1 MTTDLYVGYMDE
13 EVASLLLAMMRMD
26 TAQDTEF
33 RVFERGFVPEDT
45 KLLFERPLS
54 QFPKARKV
62 SFRYHD
68 MPQLFTSK
76 APEALSYQEYLRRRL
91 WGRTNFEQ
99 EVKLF
104 SSVITEITF
113 GPASNEP
120 PDRTTYLIRAPEMG
134 KQPGIVRLYL
144 RLLIRYL
151 KTARKIAHL
160 NVGCFGTGG
169 GIVPGERPGALQK
182 ILASAFVG
190 PDVDAEGQ
198 QFPNVDFIYWSEDG
212 KDLYRKSSL
221 ALSGNGPLEQRAEE
235 IFYGDRMPLLIRQVF
250 KDHSYLQ
257 DHVSGTFS
265 YFDGSDTK
273 RAIDATYNNLVLWRT
288 RMEYQRKDE
297 DTWEKHPLETLAPAP
312 QKNDVR
318 KDQRVGRDFFVNS
331 NMEDY
336 HVLRVLHSMIASKAE
351 RRNYP
356 HLHKARLLRVA
367 ANVVAPA
374 KIEHAVKEYIDN
386 ALFTVELEPQDY
398 KKLVM
403 WGEIGAPMVE
413 EAIASLPEVATKW
426 HEALGIDNPR
436 DLADLLVFH
445 FVKGLPQLGYSE
457 DHPSYCLEPYCVEIA
472 TDYLRAHK
480 NKEREEKYSSLPTK
494 TSRLWLRGGNKW
506 VGIADSTFLPDPD
519 SHEAGTLKATLE
531 QPKNLDRALYKSSG
545 APALQVQAENA
556 ARNLYEFFR
565 ED

>member
-13 EVASLLLAMMRMD
+13 EVASLLLAMMRMKE
-26 TAQDTEF
+26 AQSTEF

-54 QFPKARKV
+54 QFPEERKV

-76 APEALSYQEYLRRRL
+76 APDAVSYQEYLRRRL
-91 WGRTNFEQ
+91 WGRTNFDQ

-113 GPASNEP
+113 GPASDEEP
-120 PDRTTYLIRAPEMG
+120 DHTTYLIRAPEMG

-151 KTARKIAHL
+151 KKARKIDRM

-190 PDVDAEGQ
+190 PDVDPEGR
-198 QFPNVDFIYWSEDG
+198 QFPNVDFIYWSDDG

-250 KDHSYLQ
+250 KDHLYLQ

-273 RAIDATYNNLVLWRT
+273 RAIDATYNNLVLWRS
-288 RMEYQRKDE
+288 RMEYQPRDE
-297 DTWEKHPLETLAPAP
+297 DSWRKHPIETLAPAP

-318 KDQRVGRDFFVNS
+318 KHERVGRDFFVNS

-336 HVLRVLHSMIASKAE
+336 HVLRVLHSMLSDTAE
-351 RRNYP
+351 KRNYP
-356 HLHKARLLRVA
+356 QLHRARLLRVA

-374 KIEHAVKEYIDN
+374 TIEHAVKEYVGGS
-386 ALFTVELEPQDY
+386 LFSVKLEPAEY
-398 KKLVM
+398 KQLVV
-403 WGEIGAPMVE
+403 WGEHGVPMIE
-413 EAIASLPEVATKW
+413 EAIKGLPRVATKW
-426 HEALGIDNPR
+426 HETLGLDESQ
-436 DLADLLVFH
+436 LADLLVFH
-445 FVKGLPQLGYSE
+445 FVDGLPMLGYSK
-457 DHPSYCLEPYCVEIA
+457 DHESYCLEPYCVEIA

-480 NKEREEKYSSLPTK
+480 NKERESKYSSLPTER
-494 TSRLWLRGGNKW
+494 SRLWLRGGNKW
-506 VGIADSTFLPDPD
+506 IGIADSMFLPRRG
-519 SHEAGTLKATLE
+519 SSQAGTIQATLQ

-565 ED
+565 NG

>member
-13 EVASLLLAMMRMD
+13 EVASLLLAMMGME

-45 KLLFERPLS
+45 KQLFERPIEQILGER
-54 QFPKARKV
+54 KA

-76 APEALSYQEYLRRRL
+76 APEAVSYQEYLRRRL
-91 WGRTNFEQ
+91 WGRTNFDQ

-104 SSVITEITF
+104 SSVITEITIST
-113 GPASNEP
+113 ASGKDP
-120 PDRTTYLIRAPEMG
+120 TRTTYLIRAPEMG

-144 RLLIRYL
+144 RLLVRYL
-151 KTARKIAHL
+151 KKVRKIDRI

-169 GIVPGERPGALQK
+169 GIVPGEHPGELQK

-190 PDVDAEGQ
+190 PDVDTEGR
-198 QFPNVDFIYWSEDG
+198 QFPNVDFIYWSDDG

-235 IFYGDRMPLLIRQVF
+235 IFYGDRMPLQIRQVF
-250 KDHSYLQ
+250 RDHPYLQ

-288 RMEYQRKDE
+288 RMEYQPKDE
-297 DTWEKHPLETLAPAP
+297 DTWKKHPVETLAPAP
-312 QKNDVR
+312 QRYVR
-318 KDQRVGRDFFVNS
+318 KDERVGRDFFVNS

-336 HVLRVLHSMIASKAE
+336 HILRVLHSMLSSSPEK
-351 RRNYP
+351 RNYP
-356 HLHKARLLRVA
+356 QLHKARLLRVA
-367 ANVVAPA
+367 ANVVAPER
-374 KIEHAVKEYIDN
+374 IEHAVKAYI
-386 ALFTVELEPQDY
+386 AKQLFDVKLDREGYEA
-398 KKLVM
+398 LVM
-403 WGEIGAPMVE
+403 WGEQGVPMVE
-413 EAIASLPEVATKW
+413 EAVKTLPRVATKW
-426 HEALGIDNPR
+426 HEALGISDPGE
-436 DLADLLVFH
+436 LADLLVFH
-445 FVKGLPQLGYSE
+445 FVKGLPRLGYSE
-457 DHPSYCLEPYCVEIA
+457 EHESYCLEPYCVEIA

-480 NKEREEKYSSLPTK
+480 NQERESKHSSLPTK
-494 TSRLWLRGGNKW
+494 ASRLWLRGGNKW
-506 VGIADSTFLPDPD
+506 VGIADSVFLPDPESND
-519 SHEAGTLKATLE
+519 AGTIRAKLE

-545 APALQVQAENA
+545 APALQVQAQNA

-565 ED
+565 NG